1 MARVEIARKYK
12 LLSPSILSNLFLYA
26 CGVDRFVHRLVIVHF
41 RATYKKSLWTDLG
54 CGKLRI
60 KGKRSVLEK
69 NALYNKK
76 KKVDGNPILTILLKA
91 ELEDAQNEV
100 KSAEEKCR

>member
-1 MARVEIARKYK
+1 MARVEIARK
-12 LLSPSILSNLFLYA
+12 YA

-41 RATYKKSLWTDLG
+41 RATYNKSLWTDLG

-69 NALYNKK
+69 NALYHKK
-76 KKVDGNPILTILLKA
+76 KGGWKPNIEYTVEGGVGGCPERGQICRRKVQVTSMII
-91 ELEDAQNEV
+91 V
-100 KSAEEKCR
+100 